1 MGASLAGPN
10 AVRAI
15 LFDLDGTL
23 RYNVPSSNHAF
34 FDFAA
39 ALGAADSLP
48 LRLSAMRW
56 VHYYW
61 AQSLELKADMEVYG
75 GMNEEFWNFYSQRTL
90 LNFGCQPEQA
100 IALAPEVH
108 RRMAEE
114 YQPQDHVPQQVFDTL
129 QTLKQA
135 GFAMAVVSN
144 RSNAYGEQLA
154 SLGLD
159 EYFAFA
165 LAAGEINSWK
175 PDAGIFLHALE
186 RLGAGPEGTIY
197 VGDNY
202 FADVVGAQNAGLQPV
217 LVDPEG
223 IFPDADC
230 PVIRQVDELIGLL
243 KSI

>member
-1 MGASLAGPN
+1 LAAPN
-10 AVRAI
+10 RIRAI

-34 FDFAA
+34 FDFAT
-39 ALGAADSLP
+39 ALGVADSQP

-61 AQSLELKADMEVYG
+61 AQSPELMADIGVYG
-75 GMNEEFWNFYSQRTL
+75 GLNEEFWVFYSQRTL
-90 LNFGCQPEQA
+90 LNFGCSPEQA
-100 IALAPEVH
+100 VALAPEVQ

-114 YQPQDHVPQQVFDTL
+114 YQPQDHVPQQVFETL

-135 GFAMAVVSN
+135 GFSMAVVSN
-144 RSNAYGEQLA
+144 RSTPYEEQLTN
-154 SLGLD
+154 LGLE

-165 LAAGEINSWK
+165 LAAGEVNSWK
-175 PDAGIFLHALE
+175 PEAGIFLHALE
-186 RLGAGPEGTIY
+186 RLGAAPAQAIY

-202 FADVVGAQNAGLQPV
+202 FADVVGAQNAGIRPV

-223 IFPDADC
+223 VFPDVQC
-230 PVIRQVDELIGLL
+230 QVIRQVDELLGLL
-243 KSI
+243 SGI